1 MLSFRISREDAAH
14 VEDIADRA
22 LAMARRAKIDHLRK
36 IDIVMDLTAAHANG
50 CRINFA
56 ELAAADQF
64 NLSHDVFGIMRH
76 LNRETGQLEGF
87 FVPRFSQRKES

>member
-1 MLSFRISREDAAH
+1 MLSFRISRGDARSL
-14 VEDIADRA
+14 EDIADRA
-22 LAMARRAKIDHLRK
+22 LSLARRAKIDIRK
-36 IDIVMDLTAAHANG
+36 IDIVMDLTATHANG
-50 CRINFA
+50 CRMNFA

-76 LNRETGQLEGF
+76 LNRETGQLEDF